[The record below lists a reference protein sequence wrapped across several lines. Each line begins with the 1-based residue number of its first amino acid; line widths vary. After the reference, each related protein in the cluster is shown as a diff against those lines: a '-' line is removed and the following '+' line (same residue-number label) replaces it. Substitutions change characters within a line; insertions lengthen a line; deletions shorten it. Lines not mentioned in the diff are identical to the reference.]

1 MTAVLNYRGYV
12 GSINHSEADAVHH
25 GEIQGIQ
32 DLVLYEADG
41 AEGLQAAFE
50 EAVEH
55 YLEGCGIAGEGPNPP
70 SGEELDA
77 QRGGVRRRVRDYAKS
92 GA

>member
-1 MTAVLNYRGYV
+1 MTAVLNYRGYA
-12 GSINHSEADAVHH
+12 GSINYSEDDAVHC
-25 GEIQGIQ
+25 GEILGIQ

-41 AEGLQAAFE
+41 VAGLQAAFE

-55 YLEGCGIAGEGPNPP
+55 YLEGCEIAGEGPNPP

-77 QRGGVRRRVRDYAKS
+77 QHGGVRRRVNAHAKS

>member
-1 MTAVLNYRGYV
+1 MTAVLNHRGYV
-12 GSINHSEADAVHH
+12 GSINYSEDDAVHY

-77 QRGGVRRRVRDYAKS
+77 RRGAPPRQGPCR
-92 GA
+92 

>member
-12 GSINHSEADAVHH
+12 GSINWSEDDAAHC

-32 DLVLYEADG
+32 DLVLYEADE

-50 EAVEH
+50 AAVEH
-55 YLEGCGIAGEGPNPP
+55 YLEGCGIAGERPNPP

-77 QRGGVRRRVRDYAKS
+77 QRGGVRRRVRTHANS